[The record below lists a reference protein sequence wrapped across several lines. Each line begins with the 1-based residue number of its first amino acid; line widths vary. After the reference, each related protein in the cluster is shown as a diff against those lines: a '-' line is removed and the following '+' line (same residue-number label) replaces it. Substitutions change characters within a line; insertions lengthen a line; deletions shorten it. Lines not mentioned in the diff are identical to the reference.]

1 MPLAAACSRSERGC
15 FLIRLGAWHCLAV
28 AVRRH
33 HIRELLPLDTI
44 VENNYDYDRCGNLV
58 SEEYRKLSGT
68 NQAGA
73 MLSYM
78 KIVQQLPR

>member
-1 MPLAAACSRSERGC
+1 MFGAWCLAAARLRASSFGSVRG
-15 FLIRLGAWHCLAV
+15 FTL

-33 HIRELLPLDTI
+33 HIRELLPLATI